1 MKSMTKGALAIG
13 IGAAMLLGGGG
24 TLATWNAAADV
35 APGTITAGDL
45 NLGTTKTGTW
55 STAAGAPIDI
65 ATYRAVPGDV
75 LVFTQD
81 INVTLTGDQLKAKL
95 EMSNAAAVNKF
106 TGSAMPTV
114 TYTQNGKAVDPALL
128 TKDNSGVITAKGTF
142 IFNPKTEGRADANM
156 TLALNKVGFTLTQVV
171 S

>member
-13 IGAAMLLGGGG
+13 IGTAMLLGGGG
-24 TLATWNAAADV
+24 TLARWNATADV
-35 APGTITAGDL
+35 TPGTITAGDL
-45 NLGTTKTGTW
+45 NVGTTTTGTW
-55 STAAGAPIDI
+55 TANGTPITI

-95 EMSNAAAVNKF
+95 EMSNIAAVNKF

-114 TYTQNGKAVDPALL
+114 TYTQKGKVVDPTEL
-128 TKDNSGVITAKGTF
+128 TKENSGVITAKGTF
-142 IFNPKTEGRADANM
+142 VFNPETKGRVDANM
-156 TLALNKVGFTLTQVV
+156 TLALNDVGFTLTQVV
-171 S
+171 N